1 MSEPIDGGRHRGEA
15 GSETSYGVEDVLATA
30 PTEPVTEPVTEHI
43 ETPRTRSS
51 PWSRKQDKVLAAVIL
66 VAFLLAGS
74 LVWITSDSR
83 ATTSQLAVGGFAV
96 PPAPDAVPGSLSQ
109 IWQAPSAAAPVPIAE
124 AGAAVTAD
132 GGQVA
137 GRDPLTGNI
146 RWRYARDLPL
156 CTVASAWSRVNAV
169 YRKDGVNNEHG
180 CSEVTQLDPATGRRT
195 AQRNGDAQLGT
206 RLVGDGTY
214 LTTTGST
221 LLNTWRDD
229 LVKTMEYGQVPAL
242 VTPAAQPRLGCTYGS
257 VAAAAGNVGVIER
270 CPGDPADRL
279 TVYQASG
286 GDADKP
292 KPVFS
297 SVLAGRSAKL
307 VAMSGEFAAVAL
319 PDQKL
324 LVIYGA
330 DGKERSAYPLDL
342 PAADLAQDPAGGVVT
357 TSRTATAVYWFT
369 GSKTVAL
376 SIDDLTPRWT
386 LDSTLGPGVTFA
398 NQLVV
403 PIKGGL
409 AVLNEENGAT
419 IRTIG
424 VDRHGY
430 TGPVQLGSIGPVL
443 LEQRGGLLA
452 ALR

>member
-1 MSEPIDGGRHRGEA
+1 VSEPVDGGRHRREA
-15 GSETSYGVEDVLATA
+15 GSETSYGVEDVLAI
-30 PTEPVTEPVTEHI
+30 PPGGPVTKHTA
-43 ETPRTRSS
+43 TPRTRPA
-51 PWSRKQDKVLAAVIL
+51 PWSRKQDKVLAAVIA
-66 VAFLLAGS
+66 VAFLLSGS

-83 ATTSQLAVGGFAV
+83 ATTSQLAVTGSAV
-96 PPAPDAVPGSLSQ
+96 PPAPDAVPGSLTE
-109 IWQAPSAAAPVPIAE
+109 IWQARSGAAPVPVAE
-124 AGAAVTAD
+124 ANVVVTAD
-132 GGQVA
+132 GGEVA
-137 GRDPLTGNI
+137 GRDPFTGNI
-146 RWRYARDLPL
+146 QWRYARSNLQL
-156 CTVASAWSRVNAV
+156 CTVATAWSKVNAV
-169 YRKDGVNNEHG
+169 YRKDGINNESG

-206 RLVGDGTY
+206 RLVSDGSY
-214 LTTTGST
+214 VTTTGHT

-229 LVKTMEYGQVPAL
+229 LVKSMEYGKVPAL
-242 VTPAAQPRLGCTYGS
+242 VKPAAQPRVGCTYGS
-257 VAAAAGNVGVIER
+257 VAAAAGKVGVIER

-279 TVYQASG
+279 TVYKSSG
-286 GDADKP
+286 GEADEP

-297 SVLAGRSAKL
+297 SILAGRSAQL

-330 DGKERSAYPLDL
+330 DGNQRSAYPLDL
-342 PAADLAQDPAGGVVT
+342 PAADLAQDPPGGVVT
-357 TSRTATAVYWFT
+357 TSRTAAAVYWFT

-386 LDSTLGPGVTFA
+386 LDSTLGPGITFA

-409 AVLNEENGAT
+409 AVLNEQNGAT
-419 IRTIG
+419 FRTVG
-424 VDRHGY
+424 VDRRGY
-430 TGPVQLGSIGPVL
+430 SGPVQLGSIGPVL
-443 LEQRGGLLA
+443 LEQRGDMVA